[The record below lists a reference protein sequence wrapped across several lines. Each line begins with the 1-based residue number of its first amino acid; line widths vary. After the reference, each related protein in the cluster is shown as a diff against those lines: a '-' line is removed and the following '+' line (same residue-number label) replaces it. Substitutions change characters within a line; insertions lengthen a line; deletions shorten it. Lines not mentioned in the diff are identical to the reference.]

1 MLRNIKLLNRQI
13 IIILIF
19 IFAFIIANAD
29 FTKNTTNSFSGKPP
43 FLLPQNINGW
53 VGQNL
58 KIAEKS
64 HIFEIMSPKDLILR
78 IYKKSN
84 FDDEINLALVL
95 ADNKKKIHD
104 PQICYKLQ
112 GFKFIDTKKIKL
124 APDLPVNFI
133 KTKRKNKEY
142 LFIYWYTDL
151 NNNFATRTEFWS
163 EIIFK
168 KLTGKPIKTYGIV
181 ILYTPVENT
190 ENLKKFA
197 LKVNKI
203 LFNQSGNNYNDK
215 R

>member
-1 MLRNIKLLNRQI
+1 MLNINRKLL
-13 IIILIF
+13 IILII
-19 IFAFIIANAD
+19 IFTFIIANAD
-29 FTKNTTNSFSGKPP
+29 LKQNTASNFSVTKKFPP
-43 FLLPQNINGW
+43 NINGW

-58 KIAEKS
+58 KIKEKS
-64 HIFEIMSPKDLILR
+64 HLFKVMSPKDLILKV
-78 IYKKSN
+78 YKKSN
-84 FDDEINLALVL
+84 IKNQINMALVL

-112 GFKFIDTKKIKL
+112 GFEFLDTNKIKL
-124 APDLPVNFI
+124 APDLNVNFI
-133 KTKRKNKEY
+133 KTKKANKEY

-151 NNNFATRTEFWS
+151 EANYTTRTEFWC

-197 LKVNKI
+197 LKVNNI
-203 LFNQSGNNYNDK
+203 LFTQIK
-215 R
+215 K